1 MGPYIA
7 RRLLRLVLVMLTV
20 YTLVFA
26 VAHSLPGGP
35 FEEGDLPIEAQ
46 ALANLRRYYRLDQPL
61 WRQYGEN
68 LWAIVRHGDLG
79 PSYMSANR
87 SVNDIIRD
95 YVPVSLQLGLA
106 AMGLAV
112 PARVGVRIEG
122 LLKVDYPA
130 LNADPLRTLLLVRDV
145 SGVMSAWEKGLRFTQ
160 LNLGNIHFE
169 SGRRRVSPSVF
180 LSQSEIDQLKMLVDQ
195 GVDVEARAVPSD
207 SRVTFE
213 DMVQRFAK
221 AT

>member
-1 MGPYIA
+1 VISLV
-7 RRLLRLVLVMLTV
+7 RVDNRLIHGQVVEAWLPTLKIERVLVADDEAAANS
-20 YTLVFA
+20 LV
-26 VAHSLPGGP
+26 
-35 FEEGDLPIEAQ
+35 
-46 ALANLRRYYRLDQPL
+46 R
-61 WRQYGEN
+61 
-68 LWAIVRHGDLG
+68 
-79 PSYMSANR
+79 
-87 SVNDIIRD
+87 
-95 YVPVSLQLGLA
+95 A

-130 LNADPLRTLLLVRDV
+130 LNADALRTLLLVRDV

-180 LSQSEIDQLKMLVDQ
+180 LSQSEIDQLRMLVDQ
-195 GVDVEARAVPSD
+195 GVEVEARAVPSD